1 MRTVRQLCTVLASA
15 AAMLMLAVGT
25 ALAHV
30 PPPEPVV
37 PAAPQGG
44 TSVLPT
50 ITHTTSGGIPGW
62 AIALI
67 AVAAAVVAILA
78 TEVTHSVRRQQHA

>member
-1 MRTVRQLCTVLASA
+1 MRTVRQLCTVLALA
-15 AAMLMLAVGT
+15 AGMLMLAAGT
-25 ALAHV
+25 ALAQR
-30 PPPEPVV
+30 PPAEPFA
-37 PAAPQGG
+37 PAAPQGV

-50 ITHTTSGGIPGW
+50 VTHTTSGGIPGW

-78 TEVTHSVRRQQHA
+78 TEVTHSVLRRRHA